1 MKVLA
6 RIAAVTV
13 AIAACAGAAAGS
25 AQAAPRSAVSR
36 SAVSSSAV
44 SRTTAPATPVILH
57 RVKFTMRVEGFDPA
71 MAKRDGYSIRKNA
84 EGKEYAVKLN
94 AKGRAIASTVVPD
107 ASVCGDGYIDYDA
120 LGNRKTIV
128 YSGWWLNAGYSAI
141 YFTWYIAGV
150 DSAGIADQPFYGTPT
165 SQGGTSTQWYI
176 PTGWRETHSV
186 TGSSYADVYNAQILL
201 SDSGVCDPPP
211 GLVAYTTIY

>member
-1 MKVLA
+1 MKARA
-6 RIAAVTV
+6 RIAAVAV
-13 AIAACAGAAAGS
+13 AIAASAGAAAGS
-25 AQAAPRSAVSR
+25 AQAAPRSVVSHGAVSH
-36 SAVSSSAV
+36 
-44 SRTTAPATPVILH
+44 TTAQPPTVTTSH
-57 RVKFTMRVEGFDPA
+57 RVKFTMRVEGFNPA
-71 MAKRDGYSIRKNA
+71 LAKRDGYAIRRNA
-84 EGKEYAVKLN
+84 KGKEYAVKLN
-94 AKGRAIASTVVPD
+94 AKGQAIVSTVVPE

-128 YSGWWLNAGYSAI
+128 YSGWQLNPGYSAI

-150 DSAGIADQPFYGTPT
+150 DTAGVARQPFYGTPA
-165 SQGGTSTQWYI
+165 SQGGTSTNWYI

-201 SDSGVCDPPP
+201 ANSGVCDPPP